1 MNLHVQEVIRFLSLG
16 AVGDGVYLRVWLS
29 IKGGQRQ
36 AKWAEAGVHLESLYQ
51 QYWLLEV
58 PKKGLAFGKGVFEV
72 PV

>member
-1 MNLHVQEVIRFLSLG
+1 MRF
-16 AVGDGVYLRVWLS
+16 WLS

-36 AKWAEAGVHLESLYQ
+36 VKCAEAGVHLRRLYQ

>member
-1 MNLHVQEVIRFLSLG
+1 MRF
-16 AVGDGVYLRVWLS
+16 WLS

-36 AKWAEAGVHLESLYQ
+36 AKCAEAGVHLRSLYQ

-58 PKKGLAFGKGVFEV
+58 PRKGLAFGKGVFEV